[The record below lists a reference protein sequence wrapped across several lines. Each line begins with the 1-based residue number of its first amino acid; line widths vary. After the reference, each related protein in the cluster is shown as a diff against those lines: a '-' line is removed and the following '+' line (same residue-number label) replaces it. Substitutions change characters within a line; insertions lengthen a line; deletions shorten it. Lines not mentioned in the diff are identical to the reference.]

1 MLQQGAFWI
10 LDEPTASLDAN
21 SERLVLESL
30 SRAVQQHTTLMVSHR
45 LDQLN
50 AMDRVLVME
59 NGKLV
64 QNGAFTEISQYGLL
78 ADMLSHTDKRDLDA

>member
-1 MLQQGAFWI
+1 MLQNGAFWL

-30 SRAVQQHTTLMVSHR
+30 ALAVTNRTTLMVSHR
-45 LDQLN
+45 LDQLH
-50 AMDRVLVME
+50 AMDRILVMD

-64 QNGAFTEISQYGLL
+64 QNGAFDAIRHQGLF
-78 ADMLSHTDKRDLDA
+78 ADMLTSTDKRDLDA